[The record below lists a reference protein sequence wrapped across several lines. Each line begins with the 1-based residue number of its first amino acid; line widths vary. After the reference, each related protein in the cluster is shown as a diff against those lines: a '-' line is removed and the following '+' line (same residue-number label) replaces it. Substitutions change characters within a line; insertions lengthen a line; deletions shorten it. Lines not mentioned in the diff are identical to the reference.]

1 MIDGFY
7 GATICLRK
15 GDKMKAAVLKSGK
28 IEIIET
34 EKPEIKNKGA
44 IVKISGCGLC
54 GSDIVKL
61 KNNSVPDGTVL
72 GHEIVGTIVEINSD
86 TDFEVGDEIVMGHH
100 VPCFECTYCFGENY
114 SMCRKFKRTNIV
126 PGGFAEYIFV
136 SEDHLMNTVFRLTSN
151 VTDEDISFT
160 EPLACCI
167 RCVKR
172 TKLDFN
178 ANVLVIGLGSIGL
191 LMGQAVR
198 EFGYNAYGI
207 DLIPERVQLA
217 KKLGFEGAFQL
228 NNLEETVSDMKLEVN
243 PSGFDAIIM
252 TSGSDKALE
261 LAFAAVRDGGTINV
275 FSSVKSDA
283 TAYPNN
289 QIYYRELTVTSSY
302 SSSPADLEDA
312 FDFLQNNRVKV
323 HGLTTVY
330 PLEQINEAIED
341 TLSNKIM
348 KAYIKL

>member
-1 MIDGFY
+1 
-7 GATICLRK
+7 
-15 GDKMKAAVLKSGK
+15 MKAAVLKSGR
-28 IEIIET
+28 IEIVEMP
-34 EKPEIKNKGA
+34 KPELKERGA

-61 KNNSVPDGTVL
+61 KHNSVPEGTVL
-72 GHEIVGTIVEINSD
+72 GHEIVGEIVNIDSD
-86 TDFEVGDEIVMGHH
+86 SDFEQGDKIVMGHH
-100 VPCFECTYCFGENY
+100 VPCFDCTYCFGENY
-114 SMCRKFKRTNIV
+114 SMCRKFKKTNII
-126 PGGFAEYIFV
+126 PGGFAEYIYV
-136 SEDHLMNTVFRLTSN
+136 SEDHLLNTVFR
-151 VTDEDISFT
+151 VTNAISDEDISFT
-160 EPLACCI
+160 EPLACCV

-172 TKLDFN
+172 TQLDFN
-178 ANVLVIGLGSIGL
+178 ANVLVIGLGTIGL

-198 EFGYNAYGI
+198 EFGFNAYGI
-207 DLIPERVQLA
+207 DLIEERVKLA

-228 NNLEETVSDMKLEVN
+228 GELKETVSDMKLEVN

-252 TSGSDKALE
+252 TSGADKALE
-261 LAFAAVRDGGTINV
+261 LALAAVRDGGTINV
-275 FSSVKSDA
+275 FSSVKSEE

-302 SSSPADLEDA
+302 SSSPEDLEDA
-312 FDFLQNNRVKV
+312 FKLLQSNRVKV

-330 PLEQINEAIED
+330 PIEKLNEAIAD